1 MGALVANKPI
11 SLFEGVLAWENY
23 TKGICI
29 SFKHPPIL
37 GLPETHD
44 LHSNTGWN
52 LSIAKM
58 RKCFGG
64 DSCFGWTDFPLW
76 LCGKQLLIPPR
87 LLSIV

>member
-44 LHSNTGWN
+44 LHSNTG
-52 LSIAKM
+52 
-58 RKCFGG
+58 
-64 DSCFGWTDFPLW
+64 
-76 LCGKQLLIPPR
+76 
-87 LLSIV
+87 